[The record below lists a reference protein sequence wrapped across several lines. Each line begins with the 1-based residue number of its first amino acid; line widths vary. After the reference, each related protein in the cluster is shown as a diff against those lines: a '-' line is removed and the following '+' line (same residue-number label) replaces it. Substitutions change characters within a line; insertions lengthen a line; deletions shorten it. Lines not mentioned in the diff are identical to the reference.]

1 MLYSTKQYTY
11 MSTLY
16 QQGGHLKMMAT
27 GKLGQLALQFQNELY
42 LITVMLNLL
51 FQLLKKYFNSR
62 IRCTYIKYR
71 PKSL

>member
-1 MLYSTKQYTY
+1 
-11 MSTLY
+11 
-16 QQGGHLKMMAT
+16 MMAT

-51 FQLLKKYFNSR
+51 FQLFKKYFNSR